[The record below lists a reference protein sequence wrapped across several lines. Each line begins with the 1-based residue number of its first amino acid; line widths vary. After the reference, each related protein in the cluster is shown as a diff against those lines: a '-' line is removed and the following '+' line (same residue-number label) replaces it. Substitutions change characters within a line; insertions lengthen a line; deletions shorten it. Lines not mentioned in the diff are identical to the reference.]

1 MWLLSTVPVP
11 LQHSQACVFS
21 ESHSARACDNWLVSG
36 HISTGPIQRLP
47 KRTCSTLLRSSS
59 NLSWHDVF
67 YNALAPWI
75 PQGVGLGCTCRISCD
90 LMFQFLKL
98 VAKKWIHPADF
109 FGREVGNHNF
119 RSNGIGRQC
128 RFDRHFQRFPE
139 CGQDFS
145 RYRLSAYLYIYRP
158 STDGGWWWMVW
169 LSPFLSP
176 YAHLT
181 GSSAVLHWLSTSA
194 NFKLLKR
201 ACNRILTGNVHR
213 LRELLVPC
221 SISGRC
227 LPGSRTGIGNAITGK
242 IQHMLLHVHK
252 IPKQRPFQA
261 SYKDKT
267 GSS

>member
-1 MWLLSTVPVP
+1 MWLLGTVP

-109 FGREVGNHNF
+109 SVEKSGITISDPTALEGSVGLTGISRDFQSAAKTF
-119 RSNGIGRQC
+119 RGTG
-128 RFDRHFQRFPE
+128 FPPT
-139 CGQDFS
+139 FT
-145 RYRLSAYLYIYRP
+145 YIDQAMVD
-158 STDGGWWWMVW
+158 DGGWFGCRHFWAPMPIS
-169 LSPFLSP
+169 LAPLPFC
-176 YAHLT
+176 T
-181 GSSAVLHWLSTSA
+181 GFPLRPTSNCWNA
-194 NFKLLKR
+194 PAARFWPETF
-201 ACNRILTGNVHR
+201 IGPGN
-213 LRELLVPC
+213 
-221 SISGRC
+221 
-227 LPGSRTGIGNAITGK
+227 
-242 IQHMLLHVHK
+242 
-252 IPKQRPFQA
+252 
-261 SYKDKT
+261 
-267 GSS
+267 